1 MIMKKRSGII
11 IRTVI
16 TLAVIITGLA
26 LLQRLLMPKYVDGI
40 VEGAFVKEY
49 YQEEKDHDVLFIG
62 DCEVYENFSPK
73 VLWEKYGINSY
84 IRGSAEQYIFQ
95 SYYLLEDAL
104 RYETPKVVVFNI
116 QSLQFNEAQSEAY
129 NRMSIE
135 GMRWSPS
142 KVGCILASMKEDEHF
157 IEYVFPILRYHSRWK
172 ELKSTDFEY
181 MFKTKP
187 VTFNGYYMRVDA
199 RPAENVP
206 KGKPLGDYSFGDN
219 AWKYLDKIRDIC
231 QEKGIDLL
239 LIKAPSLYPYWY
251 DEWNKQCEDYA
262 RENGLNYINFLGITD
277 EVGLD
282 YNTDTYDGGLH
293 MNLSGAEKL
302 SDYLGA
308 YLQREYGLEDRRSDA
323 HLSEIWKE
331 KAAAYDAE
339 IERQKK
345 LYGIQ

>member
-1 MIMKKRSGII
+1 MKKRSGII

-142 KVGCILASMKEDEHF
+142 FAYWASRAKRLKGASWTWTKNGLRSTSGWPIFPKMTTAERSEASRICF
-157 IEYVFPILRYHSRWK
+157 CRRSTTGQVQSMTETPALRRASYVSGGSPWARMMTVLPGASCSACAWLTVTSPRPARRESSSSLWTMAPSEYS
-172 ELKSTDFEY
+172 
-181 MFKTKP
+181 
-187 VTFNGYYMRVDA
+187 DA
-199 RPAENVP
+199 RPRDRKSSAVP
-206 KGKPLGDYSFGDN
+206 MARMTPPQKP
-219 AWKYLDKIRDIC
+219 
-231 QEKGIDLL
+231 
-239 LIKAPSLYPYWY
+239 
-251 DEWNKQCEDYA
+251 EWGSMPTFIIGC
-262 RENGLNYINFLGITD
+262 RTCPG
-277 EVGLD
+277 
-282 YNTDTYDGGLH
+282 
-293 MNLSGAEKL
+293 
-302 SDYLGA
+302 
-308 YLQREYGLEDRRSDA
+308 
-323 HLSEIWKE
+323 
-331 KAAAYDAE
+331 
-339 IERQKK
+339 
-345 LYGIQ
+345 